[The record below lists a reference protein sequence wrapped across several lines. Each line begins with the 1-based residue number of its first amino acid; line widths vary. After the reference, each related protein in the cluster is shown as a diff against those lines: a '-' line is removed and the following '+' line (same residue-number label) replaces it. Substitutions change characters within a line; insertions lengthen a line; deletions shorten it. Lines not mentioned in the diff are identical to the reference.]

1 MIPARMLIGCVFALA
16 AFGLIGCQQ
25 KPATLNQV
33 SGKVLYKGTLLRD
46 GVIVFSPDTGRGE
59 SGPIA
64 YGTIKAD
71 GTYTLKTADAPGA
84 AAGWYR
90 VTISS
95 EANNSA
101 PFDPAP
107 VSRIPEKY
115 RDPQLSQLQCEVKA
129 NRDNHLD
136 FNLD

>member
-1 MIPARMLIGCVFALA
+1 MLIGSLFALA
-16 AFGLIGCQQ
+16 ALWLIGCGQ

-33 SGKVLYKGTLLRD
+33 SGKVLYRGNLLQG
-46 GVIVFSPDTGRGE
+46 GVIVFSPDTNRGE

-64 YGTIKAD
+64 YGKIKAD
-71 GTYTLKTADAPGA
+71 GTYTLTTGDAPGA

-95 EANNSA
+95 EVTNGAL
-101 PFDPAP
+101 DPAP
-107 VSRIPEKY
+107 ISRIPEKY
-115 RDPQLSQLQCEVKA
+115 RDPALSKLECEVKA